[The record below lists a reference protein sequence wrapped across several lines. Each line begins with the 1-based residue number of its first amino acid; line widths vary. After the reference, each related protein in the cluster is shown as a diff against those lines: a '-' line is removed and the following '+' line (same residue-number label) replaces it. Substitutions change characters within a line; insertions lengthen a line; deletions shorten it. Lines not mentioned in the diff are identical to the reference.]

1 MVRKL
6 IVFCLLIIAAEL
18 GINYFLKNT
27 SFNKNS
33 YKFADFN
40 VSVDQAGKQI
50 KTQISSNNAKIVFD
64 APIAYAQ
71 VKTTGDKTTID
82 NSDTELNYEVKKSGP
97 TRGLKETIVLKNLKS
112 PSEYTFNLDLTN
124 VNRYEKDPKT
134 GVWHFYDF
142 QNKEIFY
149 IPKGFM
155 EDANGF
161 YSDKV
166 DIQVERRTDGGHR
179 IKIKAD
185 KNWLTDPSR
194 AYPVKIDPS
203 VLIPGPKLSI
213 AVTNIGRF
221 HWEAAVEYEIKDES
235 GKVLGSDV
243 VTIAVKPDE
252 TNQELSSFLQD
263 YLQVRLATW
272 ILAQGNY
279 SLREMSNDRLT
290 SKNFKAED
298 SGDDA
303 EDHKEERQARK
314 QLLDSFSTNSYPE
327 ISMDM
332 SQADSVQNPVVEQR
346 DKNGQL
352 TGKRINSVQPTFN
365 IKNEAIGAG
374 SEILRPD
381 GPGDATGITAGSP
394 YTGTAH
400 WKDVAD
406 LYPDSSS
413 YVYHFTTGTGI
424 DYYSLADTVLSAQTI
439 NSIDVVTSAYS
450 FDCSPD
456 LNFGVRLSST
466 DSYGVS
472 HSDCG
477 FFTRIIDSAISRP
490 GGGSWAVA
498 DLNSLQGAIKL
509 TSEVVGGCCSFDT
522 CINCITP
529 CNVNTEPFVSQYYV
543 VVNFSGTPTQGANI
557 NGGVN
562 IRGGTKI
569 IH

>member
-6 IVFCLLIIAAEL
+6 IALCLIVIAAEL
-18 GINYFLKNT
+18 GINYFIKNT
-27 SFNKNS
+27 QFNKNS

-40 VSVDQAGKQI
+40 VSVDQTGKQI
-50 KTQISSNNAKIVFD
+50 KTQITSNKAKIVFD

-213 AVTNIGRF
+213 TVTNIGRF

-303 EDHKEERQARK
+303 EDHKEERSARK
-314 QLLDSFSTNSYPE
+314 QLIDSFNPVSYPK
-327 ISMDM
+327 ISMDL
-332 SQADSVQNPVVEQR
+332 SEADAIQNPVVEQR

-352 TGKRINSVQPTFN
+352 TGKRINSVQPTFQ

-381 GPGDATGITAGSP
+381 GPGDATSITF
-394 YTGTAH
+394 GTPFAH

-406 LYPDSSS
+406 LYPDVNS
-413 YVYHFTTGTGI
+413 YVTQYIAGTGI
-424 DYYSLADTVLSAQTI
+424 DYYSLANTVLSSQTI
-439 NSIDVVTSAYS
+439 NSIDIVTSAYS
-450 FDCSPD
+450 PDCSPD

-466 DSYGVS
+466 DSYGPS

-477 FFTRIIDSAISRP
+477 YFTRITDSAISRP

-509 TSEVVGGCCSFDT
+509 TSVSVGGCCNFDT
-522 CINCITP
+522 CNNCTNP
-529 CNVNTEPFVSQYYV
+529 CSVDSSTLVSQYYV
-543 VVNFSGTPTQGANI
+543 VVNYSGATTQGANI